1 MDELK
6 EKAAPK
12 FAELAKQIE
21 EQTKEQVITNNLLC
35 RLCDSNESIVA
46 CKLSQQESDDTKHE
60 AWKHAKINDTRI
72 SLVLLVLANIALYL
86 DVIRIDGSALFAGL
100 MSLFN

>member
-6 EKAAPK
+6 AKASPK
-12 FAELAKQIE
+12 FGELAKQIE
-21 EQTKEQVITNNLLC
+21 ELVVEQRIGNDLLRDLKISKNN
-35 RLCDSNESIVA
+35 
-46 CKLSQQESDDTKHE
+46 QQNSDDTKHA
-60 AWKHAKINDTRI
+60 AWKEAKINDTRI
-72 SLVLLVLANIALYL
+72 SLILLVLANIALYL